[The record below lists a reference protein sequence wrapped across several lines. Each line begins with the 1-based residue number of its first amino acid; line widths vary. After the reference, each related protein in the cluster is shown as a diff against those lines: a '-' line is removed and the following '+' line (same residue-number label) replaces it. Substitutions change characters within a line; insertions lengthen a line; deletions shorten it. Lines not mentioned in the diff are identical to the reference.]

1 MLKVK
6 ELSAGYGQ
14 IEVLKNISADFYP
27 GEITAVLGP
36 NGSGKTTL
44 FRTLVRLIKP
54 RQGQILLYG
63 QNLEKLSSKLLAQEV
78 AYLPQLMEIAGN
90 TTVFEA
96 ILLGRKPYLLWDTS
110 ARDLAV
116 VEKVIRWLRLE
127 EFAFKT
133 VSELSGGEKQKVLL
147 ARALAQEP
155 RVLLLD
161 EPTNNLDPKNQLE
174 ILKLVRDLTW
184 KEKLITIMS
193 VHDLSL
199 ALRFAQRFILMKEGK
214 VYYQGQKE
222 IISRET
228 LQDIFEA
235 GLEVINYEGRTLIL

>member
-14 IEVLKNISADFYP
+14 TEVLKNISADFYP

-184 KEKLITIMS
+184 KEKLITVMS

-199 ALRFAQRFILMKEGK
+199 ALRFSQRFILMKEGK

>member
-14 IEVLKNISADFYP
+14 TEVLKNISADFYP
-27 GEITAVLGP
+27 GEITAILGP

>member
-14 IEVLKNISADFYP
+14 TEVLKNISADFYP

>member
-14 IEVLKNISADFYP
+14 TEVLKNISADFYP

-184 KEKLITIMS
+184 KEKLITVMS

-214 VYYQGQKE
+214 ICYQGQKE

>member
-1 MLKVK
+1 
-6 ELSAGYGQ
+6 
-14 IEVLKNISADFYP
+14 
-27 GEITAVLGP
+27 
-36 NGSGKTTL
+36 
-44 FRTLVRLIKP
+44 VRLIKP

>member
-14 IEVLKNISADFYP
+14 TEVLKNISADFYP

-184 KEKLITIMS
+184 KEKLITVMS

-214 VYYQGQKE
+214 IYYQGQKE

>member
-14 IEVLKNISADFYP
+14 TEVLKNISADFYP

-184 KEKLITIMS
+184 KEKLITVMS

>member
-1 MLKVK
+1 
-6 ELSAGYGQ
+6 
-14 IEVLKNISADFYP
+14 
-27 GEITAVLGP
+27 
-36 NGSGKTTL
+36 
-44 FRTLVRLIKP
+44 VRLIKP

-184 KEKLITIMS
+184 KEKLITVMS

-199 ALRFAQRFILMKEGK
+199 ALRFCSAFYL
-214 VYYQGQKE
+214 
-222 IISRET
+222 
-228 LQDIFEA
+228 D
-235 GLEVINYEGRTLIL
+235 EGRENLLSGAEGDYFQGNFARHF